1 MRSSLRLCN
10 PQATASPSRMAAPNT
25 VQSVLACPPERFNL
39 RAQMLTAQCVWS
51 AARLLVYAAAKIDE
65 LLATGQAAVQ
75 LQPGQRLLAPGGV
88 LYLLPLQEKVR
99 SRALELATIHA
110 PHLTSSC
117 TADAPL
123 AYRLL
128 TVAIFSVLWQ
138 TLDGHGGIG
147 NGSSASS
154 NVCAWCVCVHCVRF
168 RCSSRQRSRER
179 KPR

>member
-1 MRSSLRLCN
+1 MRLCN
-10 PQATASPSRMAAPNT
+10 PQAAASPSRIAAPNT

-128 TVAIFSVLWQ
+128 TAAIFSVLWQ

-154 NVCAWCVCVHCVRF
+154 NVCAWCVCVHCPISMQLEAAV
-168 RCSSRQRSRER
+168 
-179 KPR
+179 P